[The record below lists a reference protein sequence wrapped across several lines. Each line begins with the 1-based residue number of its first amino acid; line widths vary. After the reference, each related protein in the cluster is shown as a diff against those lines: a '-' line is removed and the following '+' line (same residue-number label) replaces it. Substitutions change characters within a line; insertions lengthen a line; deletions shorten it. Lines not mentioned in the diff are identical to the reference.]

1 MIRAALLTAAACLPL
16 LLCLDAAGQGTPPPA
31 GEKTTAGEPAPGG
44 EQAIYRYLNAKG
56 RPVYVND
63 QARIPPRYRGKAR
76 TVDLSAVSLNK
87 ELATEIEDQVK
98 LYEERKEAQEAARKA
113 RAGKEGQGKDWSAL
127 RSKDGRPVLRLHE
140 SPPPQRSGAAAWF
153 GRLWRNYDYLIVIAA
168 ALLLLL
174 AFTPYMIRRIDPDR
188 WVRVLMIALPVLAS
202 LGLMTYAMTRTTQM
216 GTELRA
222 GVADLSPGEVAP
234 GDKQGKEFVTDDDGW
249 INRRAPVKASA
260 EAPGKGTIRGLRQ
273 LLRRLDVQR
282 KQIERESR

>member
-1 MIRAALLTAAACLPL
+1 
-16 LLCLDAAGQGTPPPA
+16 
-31 GEKTTAGEPAPGG
+31 
-44 EQAIYRYLNAKG
+44 
-56 RPVYVND
+56 
-63 QARIPPRYRGKAR
+63 
-76 TVDLSAVSLNK
+76 
-87 ELATEIEDQVK
+87 
-98 LYEERKEAQEAARKA
+98 
-113 RAGKEGQGKDWSAL
+113 
-127 RSKDGRPVLRLHE
+127 
-140 SPPPQRSGAAAWF
+140 
-153 GRLWRNYDYLIVIAA
+153 
-168 ALLLLL
+168 
-174 AFTPYMIRRIDPDR
+174 MIRRIDPDR